1 MYIYTVKEVQ
11 FGMLFLID
19 QQNEEQC
26 SSLNFSLSFFF
37 FTISSNFSY
46 FNRNSLQKIL
56 RPKDLRYFCEHK
68 CVKNKLNKVDFE
80 HITDIMIK
88 LWPVSIMGS
97 LTHAEGSPPKI
108 SFIIHEEFAIHRT
121 IVDYKLVCSRNIH
134 VQHIV
139 KYI

>member
-1 MYIYTVKEVQ
+1 MLKLKLQ
-11 FGMLFLID
+11 FEFV
-19 QQNEEQC
+19 
-26 SSLNFSLSFFF
+26 FF

-46 FNRNSLQKIL
+46 LNRNSLQKIL

-80 HITDIMIK
+80 HITDIIIK
-88 LWPVSIMGS
+88 LWPLPIMSS

-108 SFIIHEEFAIHRT
+108 SFIIHGEFAIRRT
-121 IVDYKLVCSRNIH
+121 IVDYKLVCSRNMH

>member
-1 MYIYTVKEVQ
+1 MLKLKLQ
-11 FGMLFLID
+11 F
-19 QQNEEQC
+19 E
-26 SSLNFSLSFFF
+26 FFF
-37 FTISSNFSY
+37 CFTVSSNFSF

-56 RPKDLRYFCEHK
+56 RSKDLRYFCEHK

-88 LWPVSIMGS
+88 LWPLSIMSS
-97 LTHAEGSPPKI
+97 LTHAEDSPPKI
-108 SFIIHEEFAIHRT
+108 SFIIHEQFAIHRT
-121 IVDYKLVCSRNIH
+121 IVDYKLVCSRNMH